1 MALRPIQRV
10 VECEACGRILEAP
23 LMTDAKDCC
32 KRTVKDMSLAYAVK
46 EVSRI
51 RDADMTEWEVAMLA
65 QVIDA
70 TLFTEEGYNEDQQ

>member
-1 MALRPIQRV
+1 
-10 VECEACGRILEAP
+10 
-23 LMTDAKDCC
+23 
-32 KRTVKDMSLAYAVK
+32 MSLAYAVK